1 MSILSDKEIKEKIKF
16 DLLIEDSIDA
26 NIGPSF
32 YELRMGDVYYD
43 LTEDNKR
50 IELKNGEDVIIKPGH
65 LVVLI
70 TKEKI
75 NIPDDLLGRVVSKGS
90 LFSIGLSPA
99 CTNADPGFQGNM
111 GIVTQNSSN
120 KYIKIP
126 QGESIAKIDFNELTT
141 KSERP
146 YRGQHGYHTKIW
158 PIKKQMQNEYAEV
171 KDDGRID
178 EELLEAFKI
187 LPNSTS
193 QVIKKLI
200 KYQRFNTFC
209 MISLII
215 LNTGLIAALNQHWI
229 ETSTSF
235 GISVLAGLFTLLVP
249 HFSYKVL
256 DK

>member
-16 DLLIEDSIDA
+16 DRLIENSIED
-26 NIGPSF
+26 NVGPSF

-50 IELKNGEDVIIKPGH
+50 IELKNDQDVIIKPGH

-75 NIPDDLLGRVVSKGS
+75 NIPDDLLGRIVSKGS

-141 KSERP
+141 KAEKP
-146 YRGQHGYHTKIW
+146 YRGQHGYHTQIW
-158 PIKKQMQNEYAEV
+158 PIKKQMQSEHAEV
-171 KDDGRID
+171 KTDIRI
-178 EELLEAFKI
+178 ESELNEAYKI

-193 QVIKKLI
+193 QVIRKLI

-235 GISVLAGLFTLLVP
+235 VISVLAGLFTLLVP